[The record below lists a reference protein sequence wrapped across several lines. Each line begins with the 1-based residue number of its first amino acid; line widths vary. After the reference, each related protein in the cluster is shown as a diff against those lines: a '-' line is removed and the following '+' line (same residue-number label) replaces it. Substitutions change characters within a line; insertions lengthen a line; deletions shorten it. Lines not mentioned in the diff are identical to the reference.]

1 MSTRL
6 PVSLTAYRLLTR
18 AATPLTYGLLKRRL
32 AKGKELSA
40 RVAERRGETKIARPN
55 GPLVWV
61 HSASVGETLAVLP
74 LIERIKARGLSVL
87 MTSGTVTSAALARQR
102 LPHGVIHQFV
112 PLDTPGY
119 VARFLDH
126 WKPSLALF
134 VESDLWPNLILD
146 SSKRSVPLI
155 LLNGRLSERSFARW
169 KKMPRTI
176 GALLKRFDLCLV
188 RTPTDAKR
196 FGELGAPQL
205 SVTGDLKLDVPQLPV
220 DDGKLALL
228 TAALAGHPVIAGA
241 STHPG
246 EEKAMIEVHAR
257 LKQAFPNLVTLIIPR
272 HPERGAEIMALAKA
286 RGLSC
291 VQRSSGRMPERT
303 TDIYVCDTLGELG
316 IFYRLAPVVFMGGS
330 LVQHGGQNPIE
341 AVKLGAAVLHGPFI
355 GNFAEI
361 YAALDGVRG
370 ADLVADTRRLTL
382 RAHAWLKDAE
392 ERNRV
397 VIAGQK
403 AVAAMGGALERTLA
417 ALDPYLIQL
426 RLESH
431 NDA

>member
-1 MSTRL
+1 
-6 PVSLTAYRLLTR
+6 V
-18 AATPLTYGLLKRRL
+18 
-32 AKGKELSA
+32 
-40 RVAERRGETKIARPN
+40 RV
-55 GPLVWV
+55 
-61 HSASVGETLAVLP
+61 
-74 LIERIKARGLSVL
+74 
-87 MTSGTVTSAALARQR
+87 TSGTVTSAALARQR

-134 VESDLWPNLILD
+134 VESDLWPNLILG
-146 SSKRSVPLI
+146 SAKRSVPLI

-205 SVTGDLKLDVPQLPV
+205 SVTGNLKLDVPQLPV

-257 LKQAFPNLVTLIIPR
+257 LKPAFPDLVTLIIPR

-370 ADLVADTRRLTL
+370 ADLVADTQRLTL
-382 RAHAWLKDAE
+382 RAHAWLKNAE
-392 ERNRV
+392 ERTRV
-397 VIAGQK
+397 VAAGQK

-426 RLESH
+426 RLESQ